1 MDTMGDAGEG
11 LVDAESRIQERLEE
25 VARERAERRQTPV
38 RNPEELR
45 TIESLRLAR
54 IELERQREA
63 TAHEQRRAVLTQAI
77 TELDRRLASMV
88 AG

>member
-25 VARERAERRQTPV
+25 VARERAERRQTPS
-38 RNPEELR
+38 RDPEEMR

-63 TAHEQRRAVLTQAI
+63 TAHEQRRTVLTQAI
-77 TELDRRLASMV
+77 TELDRRLASMLP
-88 AG
+88 G